1 MDWRDLT
8 GTMEQIHIS
17 EEMREEII
25 VNLIKRQT
33 EIGTSKA
40 RNWKRIAATA
50 AAAIFAAGIIGLSV
64 QAVVENLAR
73 SRMEN
78 LPEAEVRELEAMVQ
92 NQRNVQA
99 DGFSRAYSEREE
111 ARLEELR
118 ASYENGMFPEGEIL
132 LVDNAEAVTEGA
144 LCYVAATGVF
154 HLPDRELTD
163 EELLEIIDFQ
173 QKMYYAVGN
182 GPMAQERI
190 TEYLAELDRMREEV
204 RAADGIG
211 EEEAIGIARKQME
224 AALGEAAEGMELLTD
239 MNGRGAF
246 LNDISDDTFYAHERD
261 VAYTVVFRSHE
272 THRTFICFI
281 DPVDGTI
288 LYIP

>member
-17 EEMREEII
+17 KEMQEEII
-25 VNLIKRQT
+25 VNLMKKRT
-33 EIGTSKA
+33 ETGTGKA
-40 RNWKRIAATA
+40 GNRKKIAATA
-50 AAAIFAAGIIGLSV
+50 AAAVFAAGIVGFSA

-73 SRMEN
+73 ARMEN
-78 LPEAEVRELEAMVQ
+78 LPEAEVKEIEEMIQ
-92 NQRNVQA
+92 EQRTVQA
-99 DGFSRAYSEREE
+99 DGFSRAYSESEE

-132 LVDNAEAVTEGA
+132 LVDNAEAATEGV

-173 QKMYYAVGN
+173 QKMRYAVEN
-182 GPMAQERI
+182 GPMAQETRA
-190 TEYLAELDRMREEV
+190 EYLAEKDRMREEV
-204 RAADGIG
+204 RSADGIS
-211 EEEAIGIARKQME
+211 EEEAIEIARKQME
-224 AALGEAAEGMELLTD
+224 AALGEDAEGMELLTD

-261 VAYTVVFRSHE
+261 MAYTVTFRSHE
-272 THRTFICFI
+272 AHRTYICFI